1 MIAEFV
7 NLRQAGLSR
16 EQALAR
22 LAAWHQAQGRRVLI
36 LVADEHQA
44 QELDRLLW
52 TVDPASFVPHALAG
66 GPDQESEPVL
76 IVSQPHNPNAATVQ
90 LLTSPEQAPAP
101 GVEHLVFLVPA
112 QEGPELLAYRQR
124 YKELSQ
130 TPGVEVRHT
139 TRLPGGVPPAGPI
152 RVE

>member
-7 NLRQAGLSR
+7 NLRQAGVSW
-16 EQALAR
+16 EQACAR

-36 LVADEHQA
+36 LARDELQA
-44 QELDRLLW
+44 QDLDRLLW
-52 TVDPASFVPHALAG
+52 AFDPASFVPHALAG
-66 GPDQESEPVL
+66 GPDQEGEPVL

-90 LLTSPEQAPAP
+90 VLTGPGQAAAP

-130 TPGVEVRHT
+130 TPGVEMRHT
-139 TRLPGGVPPAGPI
+139 TRLPG
-152 RVE
+152 